1 MDAQFLF
8 QHNKNKMSEETK
20 TIDEETKTVDAE
32 VETKE
37 EDEKETQPVS
47 LQEFLNKSF
56 ECLLNQNVHLHRAL
70 AQVLQE
76 EFKKQEDR
84 KLELEEKIDALEK
97 NIKEGF
103 LHYTREIM
111 KGLDDANQA
120 LMDTILDTIAP
131 PLEHIPPPQL
141 ARRSSPVSVVDV
153 AESKDVDV

>member
-1 MDAQFLF
+1 
-8 QHNKNKMSEETK
+8 MSEETK
-20 TIDEETKTVDAE
+20 TLHEEKT

-37 EDEKETQPVS
+37 ELEPEKETQPVS

-56 ECLLNQNVHLHRAL
+56 ECLFNQNVHLHRAL

-120 LMDTILDTIAP
+120 LMDTILATIAP
-131 PLEHIPPPQL
+131 PMDQIPPPQL
-141 ARRSSPVSVVDV
+141 ARRSSPVSIDDV
-153 AESKDVDV
+153 AESK

>member
-1 MDAQFLF
+1 
-8 QHNKNKMSEETK
+8 MSDESK
-20 TIDEETKTVDAE
+20 TVDEETKTVEADSKVE
-32 VETKE
+32 EESETK
-37 EDEKETQPVS
+37 PVS

-56 ECLLNQNVHLHRAL
+56 ECLFNQNVHLHRAL

-84 KLELEEKIDALEK
+84 KLELEEKIDLLEK
-97 NIKEGF
+97 KLKEGF

-131 PLEHIPPPQL
+131 PMEHIPPPQL
-141 ARRSSPVSVVDV
+141 VIRSSPVSIVDV
-153 AESKDVDV
+153 AESKNKILFFLSLFSYSFGSS

>member
-1 MDAQFLF
+1 
-8 QHNKNKMSEETK
+8 MSEELK

-32 VETKE
+32 VETKQ
-37 EDEKETQPVS
+37 EDEKETHPVS

-56 ECLLNQNVHLHRAL
+56 ECLFNQNVHLHRAL

-76 EFKKQEDR
+76 EFKKQEER

-131 PLEHIPPPQL
+131 PLEQIAPPQL
-141 ARRSSPVSVVDV
+141 ARRSSPVSVSVI
-153 AESKDVDV
+153 EETKNEI

>member
-1 MDAQFLF
+1 
-8 QHNKNKMSEETK
+8 MSEETK
-20 TIDEETKTVDAE
+20 TLHEEKT

-37 EDEKETQPVS
+37 ELEVESEKETQPVS

-56 ECLLNQNVHLHRAL
+56 ECLFNQNVHLHRAL

-84 KLELEEKIDALEK
+84 KAELEEKIDTLEK
-97 NIKEGF
+97 NLKEGF

-141 ARRSSPVSVVDV
+141 ARRSSPVSVLELEV
-153 AESKDVDV
+153 AESK

>member
-1 MDAQFLF
+1 
-8 QHNKNKMSEETK
+8 MSEETK
-20 TIDEETKTVDAE
+20 TLDEETKTV
-32 VETKE
+32 ETKVEDKVESE
-37 EDEKETQPVS
+37 EESKPVS

-56 ECLLNQNVHLHRAL
+56 ECLFNQNVHLHRAL

-120 LMDTILDTIAP
+120 LLDTILDTIAP
-131 PLEHIPPPQL
+131 PMDQIPQPQL
-141 ARRSSPVSVVDV
+141 ARRSSPVSIVDI
-153 AESKDVDV
+153 AESK

>member
-1 MDAQFLF
+1 
-8 QHNKNKMSEETK
+8 MSEETK
-20 TIDEETKTVDAE
+20 TLDEEKT

-37 EDEKETQPVS
+37 ELQVESEKETQPVS

-56 ECLLNQNVHLHRAL
+56 ECLFNQNVHLHRAL

-131 PLEHIPPPQL
+131 PLDQIPPPQL
-141 ARRSSPVSVVDV
+141 ARRSSPVSIVDV
-153 AESKDVDV
+153 AESK

>member
-1 MDAQFLF
+1 
-8 QHNKNKMSEETK
+8 MSEELK

-47 LQEFLNKSF
+47 LQEFLNNSF
-56 ECLLNQNVHLHRAL
+56 ECLLNQNVHLHLAL

-97 NIKEGF
+97 ISKTGF
-103 LHYTREIM
+103 CIIQE
-111 KGLDDANQA
+111 K
-120 LMDTILDTIAP
+120 
-131 PLEHIPPPQL
+131 
-141 ARRSSPVSVVDV
+141 
-153 AESKDVDV
+153 

>member
-1 MDAQFLF
+1 MSEE
-8 QHNKNKMSEETK
+8 NKTVDVQVEEETK
-20 TIDEETKTVDAE
+20 T
-32 VETKE
+32 
-37 EDEKETQPVS
+37 VS

-56 ECLLNQNVHLHRAL
+56 ECLFNQNVHLHRAL

-131 PLEHIPPPQL
+131 PMDQIPPPQL
-141 ARRSSPVSVVDV
+141 ARRSSPVSIDDV
-153 AESKDVDV
+153 AESK

>member
-1 MDAQFLF
+1 
-8 QHNKNKMSEETK
+8 MSKETK
-20 TIDEETKTVDAE
+20 TLDEETKTV
-32 VETKE
+32 ETKE
-37 EDEKETQPVS
+37 ELQVESEKETQPVS

-56 ECLLNQNVHLHRAL
+56 ECLFNQNVHLHRAL

-120 LMDTILDTIAP
+120 LMDMILGTIAP
-131 PLEHIPPPQL
+131 PMDQIPPPQL
-141 ARRSSPVSVVDV
+141 ARRSSPVSIDDV
-153 AESKDVDV
+153 AESK